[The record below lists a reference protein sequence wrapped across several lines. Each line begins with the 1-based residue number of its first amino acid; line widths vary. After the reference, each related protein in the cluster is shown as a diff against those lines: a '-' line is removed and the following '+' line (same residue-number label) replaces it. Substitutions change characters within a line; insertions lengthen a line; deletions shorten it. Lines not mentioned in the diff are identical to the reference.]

1 MTFDHEFRTQIKSKH
16 IDGYGHVNNAVY
28 LQLFEEARWDW
39 IALGGG
45 SRDMVEELG
54 VGPIVADIEVRFSR
68 ELKEGEK
75 IIIRST
81 RETPLAKVYWLK
93 QVIYKESGE
102 IACKSRYRLAFMD
115 IKKRVLAEPP
125 QGWID
130 VLTKDVRE
138 ESSRA

>member
-1 MTFDHEFRTQIKSKH
+1 MTFDHEFRTQIESKH

-28 LQLFEEARWDW
+28 LQLFEQARWDW
-39 IALGGG
+39 ITLGGG

-75 IIIRST
+75 IFIRST

-125 QGWID
+125 QEWID
-130 VLTKDVRE
+130 VLTKDVKGD
-138 ESSRA
+138 SNRA